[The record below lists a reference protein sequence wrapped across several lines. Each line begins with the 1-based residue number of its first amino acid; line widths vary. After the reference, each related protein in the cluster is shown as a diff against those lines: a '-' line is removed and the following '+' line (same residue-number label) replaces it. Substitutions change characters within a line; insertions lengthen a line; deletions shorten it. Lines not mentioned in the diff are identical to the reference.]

1 MLFTCGFRI
10 FEQQNSN
17 LAKLFMSKLRALASD
32 TAIYGLSTFLGRF
45 LTFMLTPIYT
55 NFISKTA
62 LGDIA
67 GLYAYIAFFN
77 IIYSFGFETAFLR
90 FFKKDDKSASQ
101 RTFSNSFLAIFGMSG
116 LFTLFFLLF
125 ANPLAESD
133 AIVELPSGAFLIRM
147 AALIAFADALML
159 VPFALL
165 RMLGKAKK
173 FALLKFAIIVVNVA
187 LNFLLVFHLH
197 WGADGIVIAG
207 LGSSLFG
214 VLVLLPEILAYF
226 RPKIDMQLLKEM
238 ARFGLPTVPASFS
251 MIVLSVIDRPILKS
265 LTDSATLGLYQANY
279 RLALPMMMAVTM
291 FEAAYKPFY
300 LNHANDADAK
310 PLFARVLKYFTLIA
324 AIVFLATSLFME
336 FVVRMDFIG
345 GKFINPSY
353 WVGLSIIPI
362 VMAGYYFNG
371 VFTNLAAG
379 FHITKQTKYLP
390 IATGIAAVSNIVLNF
405 TLIPQFSLWGAAWA
419 TFGAYLIGAIALYY
433 FSKKVFPLDYDF
445 KRIGLILALTS
456 GVYFLAEFLTKDL
469 SLWVS
474 FAIRAAAFLAF
485 FVLLWLTRFFTK
497 SEIDGIKR
505 LFKKSPPPQKSVS
518 TQTLTKEP
526 PPAR

>member
-1 MLFTCGFRI
+1 
-10 FEQQNSN
+10 
-17 LAKLFMSKLRALASD
+17 MSKLRALASD
-32 TAIYGLSTFLGRF
+32 TVIYGLSTFLGRF
-45 LTFMLTPIYT
+45 LTFLLTPIYT
-55 NFISKTA
+55 NFISQTA

-77 IIYSFGFETAFLR
+77 IIYSFGFETSFLR
-90 FFKKDDKSASQ
+90 FFKKDDKEVSQ
-101 RTFSNSFLAIFGMSG
+101 RAFSNSFLTILSISG
-116 LFTLFFLLF
+116 AFTLFFMLF
-125 ANPLAESD
+125 ANPMSD
-133 AIVELPSGAFLIRM
+133 SRAIVELSNGAFLIRM
-147 AALIAFADALML
+147 AALIAFADAIML

-173 FALLKFAIIVVNVA
+173 FALLKFLIIVVNVA
-187 LNFLLVFHLH
+187 LNFLLVFHLK

-207 LGSSLFG
+207 LASSTFG
-214 VLVLLPEILAYF
+214 VLILLPEIFEYL
-226 RPKIDMQLLKEM
+226 RPKIDMSLLKEM

-251 MIVLSVIDRPILKS
+251 MIVLTVIDRPILKA
-265 LTDSATLGLYQANY
+265 LTDSATLGIYQANY
-279 RLALPMMMAVTM
+279 RLALPMMMTITM

-300 LNHANDADAK
+300 LSHAKDADAK

-324 AIVFLATSLFME
+324 AIVFLVTSLFME

-379 FHITKQTKYLP
+379 FHITKETKYLP
-390 IATGIAAVSNIVLNF
+390 IATGIAAVSNVALNF
-405 TLIPQFSLWGAAWA
+405 LLIPYFGFWGSAWA
-419 TFGAYLIGAIALYY
+419 TLGAYFIGAVALYY
-433 FSKKVFPLDYDF
+433 FARKVYPLDYDF
-445 KRIGLILALTS
+445 KRIGLILALTAI
-456 GVYFLAEFLTKDL
+456 VYFVTKEFTDGM

-474 FAIRAAAFLAF
+474 FGIRAAAFFTF
-485 FVLLWLTRFFTK
+485 FALLGITRFFTK
-497 SEIDGIKR
+497 SELDFLKG
-505 LFKKSPPPQKSVS
+505 LFKKSPAPPPQREVS

-526 PPAR
+526 PPVR

>member
-1 MLFTCGFRI
+1 
-10 FEQQNSN
+10 
-17 LAKLFMSKLRALASD
+17 MSKLRALASD
-32 TAIYGLSTFLGRF
+32 TVIYGLSTFLGRF

-55 NFISKTA
+55 NFISQTA
-62 LGDIA
+62 LGDIT
-67 GLYAYIAFFN
+67 GLYSYIAFFN

-90 FFKKDDKSASQ
+90 FFKKDEKETSQ
-101 RTFSNSFLAIFGMSG
+101 RAFSNSFLAILTISG
-116 LFTLFFLLF
+116 AFTLFFTLF
-125 ANPLAESD
+125 AQPLADSKL
-133 AIVELPSGAFLIRM
+133 IVELSNGAFLIRM
-147 AALIAFADALML
+147 AAFIAFADALML
-159 VPFALL
+159 IPFALL
-165 RMLGKAKK
+165 RMLGKSKK
-173 FALLKFAIIVVNVA
+173 FALLKFAVIVVNVA

-214 VLVLLPEILAYF
+214 VLILLPEILAYF
-226 RPKIDMQLLKEM
+226 RPKIDAILLKDM
-238 ARFGLPTVPASFS
+238 FRFGLPTVPASFS
-251 MIVLSVIDRPILKS
+251 MIVLSVIDRPILKA
-265 LTDSATLGLYQANY
+265 LTNSATVGVYQANY
-279 RLALPMMMAVTM
+279 RLALPMMMTITM

-300 LNHANDADAK
+300 LSHAKDADSK

-324 AIVFLATSLFME
+324 AIVFLVTSLFME

-390 IATGIAAVSNIVLNF
+390 IATGIAAASNVALNF
-405 TLIPQFSLWGAAWA
+405 LLIPFYGFWGSAWA
-419 TFGAYLIGAIALYY
+419 TFGAYFIGAVALYY
-433 FSKKVFPLDYDF
+433 FTRKVYPLDYDF
-445 KRIGLILALTS
+445 KRIGTILALTA
-456 GVYFLAEFLTKDL
+456 GVYFATVYFTDGL
-469 SLWVS
+469 SIWVS

-485 FVLLWLTRFFTK
+485 FALLGVTGFFTK
-497 SEIDGIKR
+497 GEIISLKG
-505 LFKKSPPPQKSVS
+505 LFKKSPPLQKSVS

-526 PPAR
+526 PPAGQ